1 MQWPLHVLNLSNLP
15 PGGVELYKE
24 EIVFGKFVVEVGIS
38 EDEDSVFF
46 FGGGFDLGQAD
57 SSEC

>member
-1 MQWPLHVLNLSNLP
+1 VLIRNNLP

-24 EIVFGKFVVEVGIS
+24 EIVFGKFFVEVGVS

-46 FGGGFDLGQAD
+46 FGGGFNLG
-57 SSEC
+57 